1 MCGIIGITRAA
12 DSDGSTDTIGKQIYD
27 ALTRLEYRGYDSVG
41 LAIVSRDGIVVQKD
55 KGPIQSVGKNLNFP
69 TYNGDTAIGHSRW
82 ATHGPPSKINAH
94 PHTSMN
100 NDVVVVH
107 NGIIENFISLR
118 KDLINQGYTFQ
129 SQTDTEVIPHFLSA
143 QLKSGNSMVE
153 AIQTLVSKIKGTYA
167 IVVAYTG
174 EPNTIYA
181 LKKDNPLVIGI
192 TESTMYCASDIPA
205 FLPWTNEL
213 VTLRDNELVILS
225 PGKYKI
231 IKLNSGKPVE
241 RNPHKV
247 TWTAEAAQ
255 KGGYPHFMLKEIHE
269 QPKVIATQLSTQADT
284 YVNIAKTL
292 NKSSKVIVVA
302 AGTAHYA
309 SLNSYYT
316 FSQFGGPLV
325 IPCVAAEWEAVKHLV
340 DEDTVVMAV
349 SQSGETLDTIK
360 PIKDAKSRGATIV
373 SIVNVAGS
381 SLTLWSDQVAYIHAG
396 PEIGVAATKT
406 YTAQSVA
413 VWRIAFELAKL
424 NNALDINELTE
435 FQNAFDNLS
444 SVVNQVIRVSEAKA
458 RDLSKW
464 FSTKSSAFYLGR
476 NLAFVSALEG
486 ALKMKEIAY
495 IHCEAYPAGESKHGP
510 IALIEDDY
518 PVVFT
523 IPNDKTRTKM
533 IGSVQEMS
541 ARGANTIGVI
551 EEGDTEMQSMLD
563 QYFEIPKGYSKFL
576 SSIVYTIPQQLMAYY
591 TSVALGHNPDYPA
604 NLAKVV
610 TVE

>member
-1 MCGIIGITRAA
+1 MN
-12 DSDGSTDTIGKQIYD
+12 GSTETIGKQIYD

-41 LAIVSRDGIVVQKD
+41 LAIVSKNGIEVKKD
-55 KGPIQSVGKNLNFP
+55 KGAIKLVGQNLDFH
-69 TYNGDTAIGHSRW
+69 TYEGHTALGHSRW

-94 PHTSMN
+94 PHKSMN
-100 NDVVVVH
+100 EDVVVVH
-107 NGIIENFISLR
+107 NGIIENFIKLR
-118 KDLINQGYTFQ
+118 KELMEDGYTFK
-129 SQTDTEVIPHFLSA
+129 SQTDTEVIPHFLSS
-143 QLKSGNSMVE
+143 QLKSGKSMVE
-153 AIQTLVSKIKGTYA
+153 AVQILVSKIKGTYA
-167 IVVAYTG
+167 IVIAHTG

-181 LKKDNPLVIGI
+181 LKKDNPLVIGV
-192 TESTMYCASDIPA
+192 TETTMYCASDIPA

-213 VTLRDNELVILS
+213 VTLRDNEMVILN
-225 PGKYKI
+225 PGKYEI
-231 IKLNSGKPVE
+231 IRLDSGISVE

-269 QPKVIATQLSTQADT
+269 QPKIISTQLKTQDDT
-284 YVNIAKTL
+284 FQTIAKVM
-292 NKSSKVIVVA
+292 NEASKVIVVA

-309 SLNSYYT
+309 SLNAYYT
-316 FSQFGGPLV
+316 FSQYGGPLV
-325 IPCVAAEWEAVKHLV
+325 IPCISAEWDAVKHLV
-340 DEDTVVMAV
+340 DDQTLVMAV

-373 SIVNVAGS
+373 SVVNVAGS
-381 SLTLWSDQVAYIHAG
+381 SLTLSSDYVAYLHAG

-406 YTAQSVA
+406 FIAQSLA
-413 VWRIAFELAKL
+413 MWRIAFELAKL
-424 NNALDINELTE
+424 NNFLDSNEVKE

-444 SVVNQVIRVSEAKA
+444 DVVNQIIRMSEAKA
-458 RDLSKW
+458 RDLAKW

-476 NLAFVSALEG
+476 NVAFVSALEG
-486 ALKMKEIAY
+486 ALKMKEISY

-510 IALIEDDY
+510 IALVKDDY

-533 IGSVQEMS
+533 IGSVMEMS
-541 ARGANTIGVI
+541 ARGANTIGII
-551 EEGDTEMQSMLD
+551 EEGDTEMKSMLD
-563 QYFEIPKGYSKFL
+563 QYFEIPKGYSKYL

-591 TSVALGHNPDYPA
+591 TSVKLGNDPDYPA